1 VDQRRQER
9 GEIDSALVSR
19 LRGQPGPAAT
29 IRFGIQPG
37 QLPSPVGITPKRKT
51 LVADNAKGE
60 AGQDRRQDRDP
71 RAVCDVSNGRGGYSA
86 TTVQDHPSPDR
97 TTQAIGT
104 SADVMGTTVSM
115 VRIAQSLG
123 ERSVLNQGNQGTIE
137 LRVQNPHPG
146 TFHRAPTRANDGLE
160 MLIASTILLQSHW
173 LRSPTGPYG

>member
-1 VDQRRQER
+1 
-9 GEIDSALVSR
+9 
-19 LRGQPGPAAT
+19 
-29 IRFGIQPG
+29 
-37 QLPSPVGITPKRKT
+37 
-51 LVADNAKGE
+51 
-60 AGQDRRQDRDP
+60 
-71 RAVCDVSNGRGGYSA
+71 
-86 TTVQDHPSPDR
+86 
-97 TTQAIGT
+97 
-104 SADVMGTTVSM
+104 VMGTTVSM

>member
-1 VDQRRQER
+1 MSRFRRQ
-9 GEIDSALVSR
+9 
-19 LRGQPGPAAT
+19 PGASAT
-29 IRFGIQPG
+29 IRPGIQPG
-37 QLPSPVGITPKRKT
+37 QLLSQTGTTPEREA
-51 LVADNAKGE
+51 LVVDNAEGE
-60 AGQDRRQDRDP
+60 AGEDWCQGRDP

-146 TFHRAPTRANDGLE
+146 TFHRAPTRANDGLKC
-160 MLIASTILLQSHW
+160 
-173 LRSPTGPYG
+173 

>member
-1 VDQRRQER
+1 MRERLQVSSDVVGQVLNHAPQGVTQRHYVE
-9 GEIDSALVSR
+9 
-19 LRGQPGPAAT
+19 
-29 IRFGIQPG
+29 
-37 QLPSPVGITPKRKT
+37 
-51 LVADNAKGE
+51 GE
-60 AGQDRRQDRDP
+60 ADQDWCQGRDP
-71 RAVCDVSNGRGGYSA
+71 RTVRHVSNGRGGYSA

-137 LRVQNPHPG
+137 LRVQNPHPA
-146 TFHRAPTRANDGLE
+146 TFHRPPTRANDGLKIL
-160 MLIASTILLQSHW
+160 MASTTLLQSHW